1 MRLTFVTGLA
11 LALAACGGEQ
21 ASAPGAVSAGE
32 AKALEEAAAMLD
44 ERKLPPEALPPEAA
58 PADMTDDKAP
68 PSGNQ
73 ARPETAPREGIS
85 RP

>member
-1 MRLTFVTGLA
+1 MRLPVITGFA

-21 ASAPGAVSAGE
+21 ASAPGAVSPGE

-58 PADMTDDKAP
+58 PAEIPDD
-68 PSGNQ
+68 S
-73 ARPETAPREGIS
+73 ARREAAMPEGTSIR
-85 RP
+85 

>member
-1 MRLTFVTGLA
+1 MRLPVITGFA

-21 ASAPGAVSAGE
+21 ASAPGAVSPGE

-58 PADMTDDKAP
+58 PAEVPDD
-68 PSGNQ
+68 S
-73 ARPETAPREGIS
+73 ARPETPLREGTSI
-85 RP
+85 R